1 MDIIEKLIELLV
13 KKNQTEYEK
22 TQVIAKVKP
31 VGRDEFAAAGQS
43 GYKAS
48 FMLEVWDFEYTGQT
62 EVFMEEKKYAVYRT
76 YGPKDSGKIEL
87 YIAERVG
94 KK

>member
-1 MDIIEKLIELLV
+1 MAIIEKLIDLLV

-22 TQVIAKVKP
+22 TQVIAEVNP
-31 VGRDEFAAAGQS
+31 VGRDEFAAAGQN

-48 FMLEVWDFEYTGQT
+48 FMLEVWEFEYKGQT
-62 EVFMEEKKYAVYRT
+62 EVSIDQKKYSIYRT

-87 YIAERVG
+87 YVAEKVG
-94 KK
+94 GK

>member
-1 MDIIEKLIELLV
+1 MVIIEKLIDLLV

-22 TQVIAKVKP
+22 TQVIAEVNP
-31 VGRDEFAAAGQS
+31 VGRDEFAAAGQN

-62 EVFMEEKKYAVYRT
+62 EVSMEEKKYAVYRT

>member
-1 MDIIEKLIELLV
+1 MIDLLV

-22 TQVIAKVKP
+22 TQVIAEVNP
-31 VGRDEFAAAGQS
+31 VGRDEFTAAGQN

-48 FMLEVWDFEYTGQT
+48 FMLEVWEFEYTGQT
-62 EVFMEEKKYAVYRT
+62 EVLMDGKKYAVYRT

>member
-1 MDIIEKLIELLV
+1 MIELLV
-13 KKNQTEYEK
+13 KKNQTEYDK
-22 TQVIAKVKP
+22 TPIIAEVNP
-31 VGRDEFAAAGQS
+31 VGRDEFAAAGQN

-48 FMLEVWDFEYTGQT
+48 FMLEVWEFEYTGQS
-62 EVFMEEKKYAVYRT
+62 EVLMDKKKYAVYRT